1 MLEQQPLAHP
11 TADGIIFNSQFSI
24 YGGYLPI
31 FEVPY
36 ILMFDDVCVIPRW
49 NTVALL
55 TGIELYSGYEVSHAD
70 AGQLHCTDGRT
81 LSC

>member
-1 MLEQQPLAHP
+1 
-11 TADGIIFNSQFSI
+11 
-24 YGGYLPI
+24 
-31 FEVPY
+31 
-36 ILMFDDVCVIPRW
+36 MFDDVCVIPRW